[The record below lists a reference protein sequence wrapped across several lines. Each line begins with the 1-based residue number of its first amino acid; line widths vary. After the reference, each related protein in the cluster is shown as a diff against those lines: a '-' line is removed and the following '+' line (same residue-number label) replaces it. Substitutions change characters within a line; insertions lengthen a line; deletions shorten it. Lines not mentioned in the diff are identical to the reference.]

1 MKNKRAV
8 IITIVIAVLLLIPAI
23 AMQFTNEV
31 NWETSGFIIA
41 AALLSGTGLVCE
53 VILGTLTK
61 PIHKIIV
68 CGIIVVALLLVWA
81 EMAVGI
87 FGSPF
92 AGS

>member
-31 NWETSGFIIA
+31 NWETSDFIIA
-41 AALLSGTGLVCE
+41 AALLCGTGLACE
-53 VILGTLTK
+53 VILRTVTK
-61 PIHKIIV
+61 PIHRIII
-68 CGIIVVALLLVWA
+68 CGIVVVALLLVWA

>member
-31 NWETSGFIIA
+31 NWEASDFIIA
-41 AALLSGTGLVCE
+41 ATLLCGTGLACE
-53 VILGTLTK
+53 VILRTVTK
-61 PIHKIIV
+61 PIHRIFI
-68 CGIIVVALLLVWA
+68 CGIVVVALLLVWA

>member
-31 NWETSGFIIA
+31 NWETSDFIIA
-41 AALLSGTGLVCE
+41 AALLYGTGLACE
-53 VILGTLTK
+53 VILRTVTK
-61 PIHKIIV
+61 PIHRIII
-68 CGIIVVALLLVWA
+68 CGIVVVALLLVWA